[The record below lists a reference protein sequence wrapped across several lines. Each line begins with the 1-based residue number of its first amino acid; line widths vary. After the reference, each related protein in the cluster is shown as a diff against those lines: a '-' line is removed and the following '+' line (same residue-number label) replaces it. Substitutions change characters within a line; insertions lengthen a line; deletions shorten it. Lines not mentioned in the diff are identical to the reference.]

1 VGSEQLQSFILNG
14 VVEIIMKKVSNT
26 NKRMICIALTAV
38 MASGSWIAEAP
49 ETVETGTKSKSC
61 HIILIQPMAAK
72 TLTKKS
78 NHSDKK
84 VAVNFKYKKL
94 GYVKVKKGSSLNVRK
109 KRSTSASIA
118 AKIKN
123 GTFCNVLEVYKK
135 GWAKIKSG
143 NVSGYV
149 STDYLVMGKKA
160 EKMAVKKGKASA
172 KVVKARVLN
181 VRALPSTNARVY
193 KQLKKNQ
200 SIKIKYQNVTKTRA
214 KKLLKKDKSLSS
226 KQREKLLKESN
237 LKDWICISCD
247 GKEGFLSKDYI
258 KKVYAVKTAV
268 KSSAKKSQTKS
279 GKSVSLRAR
288 IVKYAKKFVGNSY
301 VYGGSSLTNGTD
313 CSGFTMSVYRHF
325 GYSLSHS
332 AAAQSTRGTKITR
345 SELKPGDLLF
355 YKNDG
360 HIGHVT
366 MYIGNDQVVHAS
378 NETDGI
384 IISDIDYREAC
395 CYRSI
400 L

>member
-1 VGSEQLQSFILNG
+1 
-14 VVEIIMKKVSNT
+14 MKKVINT
-26 NKRMICIALTAV
+26 NKRMICIALTAA
-38 MASGSWIAEAP
+38 MASGNWIAEVP
-49 ETVETGTKSKSC
+49 KTVKVGTKSKSC
-61 HIILIQPMAAK
+61 HIILTQPMAAK
-72 TLTKKS
+72 ALTKKSNRSKS

-84 VAVNFKYKKL
+84 VAVSFKYKKL

-149 STDYLVMGKKA
+149 STDYLVMGEKA

-172 KVVKARVLN
+172 KVTKAKVLN

-200 SIKIKYQNVTKTRA
+200 SMKIKYQKVTKARA

-258 KKVYAVKTAV
+258 KKVYAVKIAV
-268 KSSAKKSQTKS
+268 KPSVKKSRTKN
-279 GKSVSLRAR
+279 GKGAKSVSLRAR